1 MVAKTRWWLLGILA
15 LVVAAM
21 VGVAEP
27 VKLRDR
33 RDPETGQVQKP
44 LRRAGP
50 FRIYKPHLGLTLG
63 LDLRGG
69 MHLVLQAQNEGEF
82 RYTFP
87 ALQGTLSQD
96 KQDELYTQVV
106 DALSLEKLA
115 APGQLPQDVKRV
127 VTIDPAD
134 QAVVIRTRAGDI
146 TEVNR
151 QAKVIE
157 GLLAAK
163 FGDVKEKG
171 DPKLNEISLDSLQ
184 SVRTILENR
193 VNASGV
199 AEPVIQM
206 QPNQHRIIVELP
218 GVKDPERAQ
227 EMIQKTAVLE
237 LRMIPR
243 QYAYDTHRPIEDQ
256 VNGRPVYSFTD
267 MQGNTV
273 PASKVV
279 DESPVIVTGRDLK
292 PNSSDVV
299 TAPGR
304 PVAVTFTFQGEARQK
319 FADFTRS
326 HVRYYLGIVLDGQL
340 MMAPIIE
347 EPITTGSGEIKGGFN
362 GTEGMQQAKDL
373 KILLNAGSLPFDLK
387 YVENR
392 TVSPELGADA
402 LRMSLIAGSIGMVAV
417 LIFMVA
423 YYRLPGVLADAALI
437 IYCILL
443 LGAIKLVGQ
452 VLTLPGILA
461 VIISIGMAVD
471 ANIIIFERLKE
482 EIRSGKTLR
491 SAVDA
496 AFKRAWTAILDSNV
510 CSIGTG
516 TVLYVFGTGAVKGF
530 AVALIIGVAVSLFTA
545 VTVTRLFMNIAVE
558 EGLGRN
564 VALFGVSPKELESA

>member
-15 LVVAAM
+15 LVIVA
-21 VGVAEP
+21 VIGVTEP
-27 VKLRDR
+27 LKLRDR

-50 FRIYKPHLGLTLG
+50 IRIYKPHLGLTLG

-87 ALQGTLSQD
+87 ALQGAVSGE
-96 KQDELYTQVV
+96 KANEIYTQVV
-106 DALSLEKLA
+106 DALPLEKLA
-115 APGQLPQDVKRV
+115 APGQLPQDVKREV
-127 VTIDPAD
+127 MVDATDN
-134 QAVVIRTRAGDI
+134 AVVIRTRADDQV
-146 TEVNR
+146 EVNR
-151 QAKVIE
+151 QAGIIRS
-157 GLLAAK
+157 LLAAK
-163 FGDVKEKG
+163 FGDVKEK
-171 DPKLNEISLDSLQ
+171 DKPQLAKVSAENLR
-184 SVRTILENR
+184 SVKTILDRR
-193 VNASGV
+193 VNSYGV

-206 QPNQHRIIVELP
+206 QPGRNRIIVELP
-218 GVKDPERAQ
+218 GVKDPERAK
-227 EMIQKTAVLE
+227 EMIQKTAVLQF
-237 LRMIPR
+237 RMIPR
-243 QYAYDTHRPIEDQ
+243 QYGFDEHAPRVETI
-256 VNGRPVYSFTD
+256 NGREVTTFTD

-273 PASKVV
+273 DTAKVI
-279 DESPVIVTGRDLK
+279 DEAPVIVTGRDLRPDSEVK
-292 PNSSDVV
+292 
-299 TAPGR
+299 ALPGQ
-304 PVAVTFTFQGEARQK
+304 PVAVTFSFQGKARQI

-326 HVRYYLGIVLDGQL
+326 HVRYYLAIVLDNQL
-340 MMAPIIE
+340 ISAPVIKSPIE
-347 EPITTGSGEIKGGFN
+347 GDGVIEGGF
-362 GTEGMQQAKDL
+362 GGQEGMARAKDL
-373 KILLNAGSLPFDLK
+373 SILLRAGALPYDLR

-402 LRMSLIAGSIGMVAV
+402 LRLSLIAGMVGMAAV
-417 LIFMVA
+417 LVFMVA
-423 YYRLPGVLADAALI
+423 YYRLPGLLADGALI

-516 TVLYVFGTGAVKGF
+516 IVLYAFGTGAVKGF
-530 AVALIIGVAVSLFTA
+530 AVALIVGVAVSLFTA
-545 VTVTRLFMNIAVE
+545 VTVTRLFMNIVVE

-564 VALFGVSPKELESA
+564 VALFGVSPKELENA

>member
-15 LVVAAM
+15 LVV
-21 VGVAEP
+21 VSVIGVTEP

-33 RDPETGQVQKP
+33 RNPETGQPQKP

-50 FRIYKPHLGLTLG
+50 FRIYKPHFGLTLG

-87 ALQGTLSQD
+87 ALQGAVS
-96 KQDELYTQVV
+96 DEKANEIYTQAV
-106 DALSLEKLA
+106 DALPLDKLA
-115 APGQLPQDVKRV
+115 APGQLPQDVKRE
-127 VTIDPAD
+127 VTVDTTDKAL
-134 QAVVIRTRAGDI
+134 VIRTRAEDQA
-146 TEVNR
+146 EVNR
-151 QAKVIE
+151 QAGVIKA
-157 GLLAAK
+157 LLAEK
-163 FGDVKEKG
+163 FGDVKEK
-171 DPKLNEISLDSLQ
+171 DKPRLAKISAENLR
-184 SVRTILENR
+184 SVKTILERR
-193 VNASGV
+193 VNSYGV

-206 QPNQHRIIVELP
+206 QPGQNRIIVELP
-218 GVKDPERAQ
+218 GVKDPERAK
-227 EMIQKTAVLE
+227 EMIQKTAVLQF
-237 LRMIPR
+237 RMIPR
-243 QYAYDTHRPIEDQ
+243 QYGYDTHRPLVETI
-256 VNGRPVYSFTD
+256 NGREVTTFTD
-267 MQGNTV
+267 MQGNSVDT
-273 PASKVV
+273 AKVI
-279 DESPVIVTGRDLK
+279 DESPVIITGRDLR
-292 PNSSDVV
+292 PNSTV
-299 TAPGR
+299 TASPGH
-304 PVAVTFTFQGEARQK
+304 PVAVTFSFQGKARQV
-319 FADFTRS
+319 FAQFTRS
-326 HVRYYLGIVLDGQL
+326 HVRYYLAIVLDGQL
-340 MMAPIIE
+340 ISAPVID
-347 EPITTGSGEIKGGFN
+347 EPIEGDGIIRGGFN
-362 GTEGMQQAKDL
+362 GQDGMARANDL
-373 KILLNAGSLPFDLK
+373 SILLNAGALPYDLR
-387 YVENR
+387 YIQNR

-423 YYRLPGVLADAALI
+423 YYRLPGLLADAALI
-437 IYCILL
+437 IYCLLL

-516 TVLYVFGTGAVKGF
+516 IVLYIFGTGAVKGF

-564 VALFGVSPKELESA
+564 VALFGVSPKELERA

>member
-15 LVVAAM
+15 LVV
-21 VGVAEP
+21 VSVIGVTEP

-33 RDPETGQVQKP
+33 RNPETGQPQKP

-50 FRIYKPHLGLTLG
+50 FRIYKPHFGLTLG

-134 QAVVIRTRAGDI
+134 QAVVIRTRAGDMA
-146 TEVNR
+146 EVNR
-151 QAKVIE
+151 QAKIIE

-163 FGDVKEKG
+163 FGNVKEKG
-171 DPKLNEISLDSLQ
+171 DPKLNEISLDSLK

-206 QPNQHRIIVELP
+206 QPKQHRIIVELP

-273 PASKVV
+273 PASKVI

-304 PVAVTFTFQGEARQK
+304 PVAVTFTFQGGARQK
-319 FADFTRS
+319 FADFTRG

-340 MMAPIIE
+340 MMAPVIE
-347 EPITTGSGEIKGGFN
+347 EPITTGKGEIKGGFN
-362 GTEGMQQAKDL
+362 GTEGMQQARDL
-373 KILLNAGSLPFDLK
+373 MILLNAGSLPFDLK

-423 YYRLPGVLADAALI
+423 YYRLPGLLADAALI
-437 IYCILL
+437 IYCLLL

-516 TVLYVFGTGAVKGF
+516 IVLYIFGTGAVKGF

-564 VALFGVSPKELESA
+564 VALFGVSPKELERA